1 MNIDIN
7 AVVSDM
13 LSAIKGTVEG
23 NWKKVESTVNQFLQ
37 NRKERLQLLV
47 QLRIDNE
54 IDQDEFD
61 SRLADEKLIIE
72 AELNALAV
80 LSKAIAQN
88 AANAAIAIL
97 QKAVKAAISAAI

>member
-47 QLRIDNE
+47 QLRIENE

>member
-1 MNIDIN
+1 MNININ
-7 AVVSDM
+7 EVLADM

-23 NWKKVESTVNQFLQ
+23 NWKKVESTVNQFMQ
-37 NRKERLQLLV
+37 NRKESLELLV

-54 IDQDEFD
+54 IDQEEFD
-61 SRLADEKLIIE
+61 SRLEDEKLVME

-88 AANAAIAIL
+88 AANAAITIL
-97 QKAVKAAISAAI
+97 EKAVKAAISAAM

>member
-1 MNIDIN
+1 MNLDIN
-7 AVVSDM
+7 AVVTDM
-13 LSAIKGTVEG
+13 LLAIKGTVEG
-23 NWKKVESTVNQFLQ
+23 NWGKVESTANQFLQ
-37 NRKERLQLLV
+37 NRKENLELLV
-47 QLRIDNE
+47 QLRIDGE

-61 SRLADEKLIIE
+61 SRLADEQLVIE

-97 QKAVKAAISAAI
+97 GKAAKAAISAAM